1 MAVLINGNGNE
12 AIYAQQDADW
22 FASIMGN
29 QTAITGIGNKFAASL
44 LDANTIGVSDGVIIT
59 QEGRRIQL
67 DVNEI
72 DSFDIPAGGQG
83 ETNYYI
89 IGYHLVTGDL
99 SEQYCETFVRLMDND
114 TDTIPEDTF
123 RGGADEVF
131 VSLYRVTQDDL
142 VITDMD
148 LLLPEITNLSQNNQ
162 ELSELKEDLNNVINY
177 IGYDPSI
184 HRQWLFNNGTVSGF
198 AWYPSTNEADFGLS
212 AGYSA
217 GISNIS
223 AEMVFGDNGGGFGI
237 GGVLSSPISLA
248 NKNRLTIEFNSI
260 QGSGGSA
267 AADSRLSQIMLYGN
281 GAFTSLW
288 SRNNLEV
295 GYMPVTLD
303 VSSYNDE
310 YQIVLVA
317 LSGAQMAYTQV
328 CTVAKVYLD

>member
-148 LLLPEITNLSQNNQ
+148 LLLPEITNLAQISNDSTILNDIP
-162 ELSELKEDLNNVINY
+162 LASESEALTAAKTYNVIKSGFIYALSNRTVLDS
-177 IGYDPSI
+177 GLSI
-184 HRQWLFNNGTVSGF
+184 QYVRNGVSGVSF
-198 AWYPSTNEADFGLS
+198 ALHPQLAVPYP
-212 AGYSA
+212 
-217 GISNIS
+217 
-223 AEMVFGDNGGGFGI
+223 VKKGDQVI
-237 GGVLSSPISLA
+237 I
-248 NKNRLTIEFNSI
+248 T
-260 QGSGGSA
+260 GS
-267 AADSRLSQIMLYGN
+267 
-281 GAFTSLW
+281 
-288 SRNNLEV
+288 
-295 GYMPVTLD
+295 
-303 VSSYNDE
+303 SSYA
-310 YQIVLVA
+310 VF
-317 LSGAQMAYTQV
+317 
-328 CTVAKVYLD
+328 VYPCGCLQ

>member
-29 QTAITGIGNKFAASL
+29 QTAITAIGSKFAASL
-44 LDANTIGVSDGVIIT
+44 LDANTVGVADGVIIT

-83 ETNYYI
+83 QTNYYI

-142 VITDMD
+142 VITNMD
-148 LLLPEITNLSQNNQ
+148 LLLPEITNLSQ
-162 ELSELKEDLNNVINY
+162 LN
-177 IGYDPSI
+177 
-184 HRQWLFNNGTVSGF
+184 
-198 AWYPSTNEADFGLS
+198 TNLTALTTRAERGDFGMKVIKSGTINSTTTIDLTEFGFTS
-212 AGYSA
+212 ENDYSVH
-217 GISNIS
+217 I
-223 AEMVFGDNGGGFGI
+223 NGSGQGSYN
-237 GGVLSSPISLA
+237 V
-248 NKNRLTIEFNSI
+248 
-260 QGSGGSA
+260 GSGGLGVAGIGAGVYVSA
-267 AADSRLSQIMLYGN
+267 RSATSVTITLLTVGN
-281 GAFTSLW
+281 A
-288 SRNNLEV
+288 
-295 GYMPVTLD
+295 
-303 VSSYNDE
+303 SYE
-310 YQIVLVA
+310 IL
-317 LSGAQMAYTQV
+317 
-328 CTVAKVYLD
+328 K

>member
-142 VITDMD
+142 VITDME
-148 LLLPEITNLSQNNQ
+148 LLLPEITNLSQ
-162 ELSELKEDLNNVINY
+162 LNNSLTANTKKFQFAY
-177 IGYDPSI
+177 DNTKQKYGYTIDNEFYPFSS
-184 HRQWLFNNGTVSGF
+184 GTIYLG
-198 AWYPSTNEADFGLS
+198 E
-212 AGYSA
+212 YSA
-217 GISNIS
+217 NATIDVS
-223 AEMVFGDNGGGFGI
+223 ALGATSADQFLLVPNFNGGGTYFVNGAIVTSVNTI
-237 GGVLSSPISLA
+237 GTLSLS
-248 NKNRLTIEFNSI
+248 NNVLTITLPSYSGHYYQSGTDFNFW
-260 QGSGGSA
+260 
-267 AADSRLSQIMLYGN
+267 DTKMPCKLYY
-281 GAFTSLW
+281 
-288 SRNNLEV
+288 V
-295 GYMPVTLD
+295 GDIESV
-303 VSSYNDE
+303 
-310 YQIVLVA
+310 
-317 LSGAQMAYTQV
+317 
-328 CTVAKVYLD
+328 

>member
-114 TDTIPEDTF
+114 TDTIPDDTF

-148 LLLPEITNLSQNNQ
+148 LLLPEITNLSQLNTNLTDKLSGVFTSNEEEVGTWFGKKLYRKCYEENSTHSTTFTVDNTINNTNI
-162 ELSELKEDLNNVINY
+162 ELVNY
-177 IGYDPSI
+177 DVA
-184 HRQWLFNNGTVSGF
+184 FKNTSGNWSGEGRF
-198 AWYPSTNEADFGLS
+198 IDGSTDYIKLIQIVTSGLQI
-212 AGYSA
+212 ALT
-217 GISNIS
+217 SNYTIT
-223 AEMVFGDNGGGFGI
+223 AY
-237 GGVLSSPISLA
+237 
-248 NKNRLTIEFNSI
+248 RLTIYYTKNS
-260 QGSGGSA
+260 
-267 AADSRLSQIMLYGN
+267 
-281 GAFTSLW
+281 
-288 SRNNLEV
+288 
-295 GYMPVTLD
+295 
-303 VSSYNDE
+303 
-310 YQIVLVA
+310 
-317 LSGAQMAYTQV
+317 
-328 CTVAKVYLD
+328 

>member
-148 LLLPEITNLSQNNQ
+148 LLLPEITNLSQLNTNLTVKY
-162 ELSELKEDLNNVINY
+162 ENGKTYVKENGVWVERSFGMPVLDYAHPLHTFSGSGNLTWTATEDCWVLGSISAWNGGNGNFTIDGTNVAHAGSWNSDTSSCGLAPLKVKQ
-177 IGYDPSI
+177 GSVMTASYDC
-184 HRQWLFNNGTVSGF
+184 
-198 AWYPSTNEADFGLS
+198 
-212 AGYSA
+212 
-217 GISNIS
+217 NIS
-223 AEMVFGDNGGGFGI
+223 AFKEI
-237 GGVLSSPISLA
+237 
-248 NKNRLTIEFNSI
+248 
-260 QGSGGSA
+260 
-267 AADSRLSQIMLYGN
+267 
-281 GAFTSLW
+281 
-288 SRNNLEV
+288 
-295 GYMPVTLD
+295 
-303 VSSYNDE
+303 
-310 YQIVLVA
+310 
-317 LSGAQMAYTQV
+317 
-328 CTVAKVYLD
+328 

>member
-148 LLLPEITNLSQNNQ
+148 LLLPEITNLSRLNSNLTANQNPFRF
-162 ELSELKEDLNNVINY
+162 
-177 IGYDPSI
+177 GYDSVNQQYGYIINEGGADTLYPFSKKPHYI
-184 HRQWLFNNGTVSGF
+184 FLWTKYDPNASSTTICAEYDVDNGTCKQLFVDNIPG
-198 AWYPSTNEADFGLS
+198 STVNNSYLQ
-212 AGYSA
+212 
-217 GISNIS
+217 IS
-223 AEMVFGDNGGGFGI
+223 APAWNQKILTAKKPCKYYHAGVEGSLNAGDTLSNLQGDTWYNTVFVF
-237 GGVLSSPISLA
+237 
-248 NKNRLTIEFNSI
+248 E
-260 QGSGGSA
+260 
-267 AADSRLSQIMLYGN
+267 
-281 GAFTSLW
+281 
-288 SRNNLEV
+288 
-295 GYMPVTLD
+295 
-303 VSSYNDE
+303 
-310 YQIVLVA
+310 
-317 LSGAQMAYTQV
+317 
-328 CTVAKVYLD
+328 

>member
-142 VITDMD
+142 VITDMA
-148 LLLPEITNLSQNNQ
+148 LLLPEIGNFQSLRANNTNFKAAYQNGKYGFVVDNEFLQ
-162 ELSELKEDLNNVINY
+162 
-177 IGYDPSI
+177 IGGGSMPTLDFANPLHTFSSVLTYTATKTCYLLGSLDVRTQGTATAKSVSI
-184 HRQWLFNNGTVSGF
+184 NGTMIFRVIEETAGVNHSNAVVPLTKLEAGDIVTITSGESALHVFDVVS
-198 AWYPSTNEADFGLS
+198 
-212 AGYSA
+212 
-217 GISNIS
+217 
-223 AEMVFGDNGGGFGI
+223 
-237 GGVLSSPISLA
+237 
-248 NKNRLTIEFNSI
+248 
-260 QGSGGSA
+260 
-267 AADSRLSQIMLYGN
+267 
-281 GAFTSLW
+281 
-288 SRNNLEV
+288 
-295 GYMPVTLD
+295 
-303 VSSYNDE
+303 
-310 YQIVLVA
+310 
-317 LSGAQMAYTQV
+317 
-328 CTVAKVYLD
+328 

>member
-148 LLLPEITNLSQNNQ
+148 LLLPEITNLSQLNTNLTASNDQPFKFGYDSVSGKYGYVVESGGADTFIPFKYELEETILWTGTGSEMGTWGTALNLSKSIRDFKYIKFYFTSSGGNNTAIV
-162 ELSELKEDLNNVINY
+162 EVSELLTYRNDGNAKMGGLNCRNTSTQLSRAYYYRNDTSIAFGP
-177 IGYDPSI
+177 GYC
-184 HRQWLFNNGTVSGF
+184 L
-198 AWYPSTNEADFGLS
+198 
-212 AGYSA
+212 GYS
-217 GISNIS
+217 
-223 AEMVFGDNGGGFGI
+223 
-237 GGVLSSPISLA
+237 
-248 NKNRLTIEFNSI
+248 
-260 QGSGGSA
+260 Q
-267 AADSRLSQIMLYGN
+267 AADVCNPIK
-281 GAFTSLW
+281 
-288 SRNNLEV
+288 
-295 GYMPVTLD
+295 
-303 VSSYNDE
+303 
-310 YQIVLVA
+310 I
-317 LSGAQMAYTQV
+317 SG
-328 CTVAKVYLD
+328 LN

>member
-29 QTAITGIGNKFAASL
+29 QTAITAIGSKFAASL
-44 LDANTIGVSDGVIIT
+44 LDANTVGVADGVIIT

-148 LLLPEITNLSQNNQ
+148 LLLPEITTVAQLSQHLTAYYNKTTKKWYEINSDGTIGG
-162 ELSELKEDLNNVINY
+162 EIKMGNPSIDYDNYIHVFSATAPADIPASATYGFTFTATRDCYIYGSTIRDIVINGHSY
-177 IGYDPSI
+177 
-184 HRQWLFNNGTVSGF
+184 F
-198 AWYPSTNEADFGLS
+198 S
-212 AGYSA
+212 ATY
-217 GISNIS
+217 
-223 AEMVFGDNGGGFGI
+223 
-237 GGVLSSPISLA
+237 
-248 NKNRLTIEFNSI
+248 
-260 QGSGGSA
+260 GGSA
-267 AADSRLSQIMLYGN
+267 FNTNIVIDGLKLTDG
-281 GAFTSLW
+281 
-288 SRNNLEV
+288 
-295 GYMPVTLD
+295 D
-303 VSSYNDE
+303 VVAVSNDAP
-310 YQIVLVA
+310 A
-317 LSGAQMAYTQV
+317 LHV
-328 CTVAKVYLD
+328 CIEK

>member
-148 LLLPEITNLSQNNQ
+148 LLLPEITNLSQ
-162 ELSELKEDLNNVINY
+162 LNNDLTVKYENGKTYVKINDTWVERSFGMPKLNFANPLHFFDTGALEY
-177 IGYDPSI
+177 TAPKDCYLIGTINMAGSGVSNFVSI
-184 HRQWLFNNGTVSGF
+184 ENNKIYQVWGVSNSYNTSMEIPLTPIAQGQTVKLNSRS
-198 AWYPSTNEADFGLS
+198 YADF
-212 AGYSA
+212 
-217 GISNIS
+217 
-223 AEMVFGDNGGGFGI
+223 
-237 GGVLSSPISLA
+237 
-248 NKNRLTIEFNSI
+248 
-260 QGSGGSA
+260 
-267 AADSRLSQIMLYGN
+267 LYI
-281 GAFTSLW
+281 
-288 SRNNLEV
+288 LEE
-295 GYMPVTLD
+295 L
-303 VSSYNDE
+303 
-310 YQIVLVA
+310 
-317 LSGAQMAYTQV
+317 
-328 CTVAKVYLD
+328 

>member
-148 LLLPEITNLSQNNQ
+148 LLLPEITNLSQLNTNLT
-162 ELSELKEDLNNVINY
+162 ELREEIPKMASPNLDFANPLHTFDNSHLTFTATKECYLLGSMNGNASASYGWDAKVNIN
-177 IGYDPSI
+177 SI
-184 HRQWLFNNGTVSGF
+184 PVYQLTGNGSTSGASSSLTVPLTKINSGDVV
-198 AWYPSTNEADFGLS
+198 TIT
-212 AGYSA
+212 
-217 GISNIS
+217 ISNTQTASVNLHIFD
-223 AEMVFGDNGGGFGI
+223 VI
-237 GGVLSSPISLA
+237 
-248 NKNRLTIEFNSI
+248 
-260 QGSGGSA
+260 
-267 AADSRLSQIMLYGN
+267 
-281 GAFTSLW
+281 TS
-288 SRNNLEV
+288 N
-295 GYMPVTLD
+295 
-303 VSSYNDE
+303 
-310 YQIVLVA
+310 
-317 LSGAQMAYTQV
+317 
-328 CTVAKVYLD
+328 

>member
-148 LLLPEITNLSQNNQ
+148 LLLPEITNLSQ
-162 ELSELKEDLNNVINY
+162 LNNNLTELESEVQKMGFPFLDYSNPLATNSTNYTATMDCWAIGWGGGYSVGYGLSINGKTI
-177 IGYDPSI
+177 IGNSGDTVRTGSCTGLLRI
-184 HRQWLFNNGTVSGF
+184 RTGDVLTVSGQGG
-198 AWYPSTNEADFGLS
+198 WN
-212 AGYSA
+212 
-217 GISNIS
+217 
-223 AEMVFGDNGGGFGI
+223 VF
-237 GGVLSSPISLA
+237 
-248 NKNRLTIEFNSI
+248 K
-260 QGSGGSA
+260 
-267 AADSRLSQIMLYGN
+267 
-281 GAFTSLW
+281 
-288 SRNNLEV
+288 EV
-295 GYMPVTLD
+295 
-303 VSSYNDE
+303 
-310 YQIVLVA
+310 
-317 LSGAQMAYTQV
+317 
-328 CTVAKVYLD
+328 